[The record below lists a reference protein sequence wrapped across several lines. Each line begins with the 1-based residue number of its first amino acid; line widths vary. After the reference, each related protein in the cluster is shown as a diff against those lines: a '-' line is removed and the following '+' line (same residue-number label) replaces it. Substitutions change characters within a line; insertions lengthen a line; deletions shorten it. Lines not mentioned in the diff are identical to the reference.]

1 MTQRSSD
8 REIWRRLEEIKRENR
23 VALQALERRRA
34 RLEEMARLS
43 ERIVERAV
51 RQLRAGR

>member
-1 MTQRSSD
+1 MERLSD
-8 REIWRRLEEIKRENR
+8 RELWQRLEEIKRENQA
-23 VALQALERRRA
+23 ALAALKDRRERLER
-34 RLEEMARLS
+34 MAHLS